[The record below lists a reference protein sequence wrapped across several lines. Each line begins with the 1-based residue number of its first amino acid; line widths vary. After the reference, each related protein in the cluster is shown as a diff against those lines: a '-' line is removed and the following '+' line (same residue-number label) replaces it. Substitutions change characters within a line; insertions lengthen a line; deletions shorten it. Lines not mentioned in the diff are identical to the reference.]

1 MPTANIYSS
10 GTDVTD
16 SLAAMAPLLR
26 ELLAR
31 ELTCGE
37 RALQPNE
44 ISVRLVSGCGNAM
57 IAPIE
62 IEITAHAYGDRSS
75 RSDQICL
82 FVRDFVKKL
91 VPTATDVRVW
101 LLLVDLGHS
110 WEE

>member
-10 GTDVTD
+10 EAELKD
-16 SLAAMAPLLR
+16 SIVIVAPLLR

-37 RALQPNE
+37 RTLQPNE
-44 ISVRLVSGCGNAM
+44 ISVRLIPQCGAAM

-75 RSDQICL
+75 RADQICL
-82 FVRDFVKKL
+82 LIRECVRKL
-91 VPTATDVRVW
+91 VPSATDIRVW